1 VLIQCGSNVASAE
14 KSQDAILRLALLL
27 KLRKTF
33 GPSTNMAPSVCIAT
47 EAMAAYQSFI
57 QHNLEDLVQQVNA
70 DRQAD
75 LAATTLWLHS
85 YMAAHP
91 EAWWEVEDAQIVDVV
106 SALPLTHEA
115 MEEVIEL
122 ARYLKDPRRNNT
134 LTSIPEEEVHDAQ
147 RAKPPSNTMHSV
159 L

>member
-1 VLIQCGSNVASAE
+1 M
-14 KSQDAILRLALLL
+14 RLALLL
-27 KLRKTF
+27 KLIKTF
-33 GPSTNMAPSVCIAT
+33 RLSTNMSSSVCIAR

-57 QHNLEDLVQQVNA
+57 QIMLKHYQGQPSVEAFVQQRDA

-75 LAATTLWLHS
+75 LAATILWMHK

-147 RAKPPSNTMHSV
+147 RAKPPSNTNI
-159 L
+159 

>member
-1 VLIQCGSNVASAE
+1 M
-14 KSQDAILRLALLL
+14 RLALLL

-57 QHNLEDLVQQVNA
+57 QIMPRRHQDQHNLEDLVQQVNT

-147 RAKPPSNTMHSV
+147 RAKPPSNTNI
-159 L
+159 